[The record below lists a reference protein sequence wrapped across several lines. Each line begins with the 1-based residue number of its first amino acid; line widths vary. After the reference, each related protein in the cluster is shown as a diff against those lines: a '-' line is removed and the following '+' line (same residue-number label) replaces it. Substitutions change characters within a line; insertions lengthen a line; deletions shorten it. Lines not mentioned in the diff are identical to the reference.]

1 MRDGRRML
9 RFFEE
14 ARPRTAVVVGAGYIG
29 LEMAEAFRERGLRT
43 TLVEASDKV
52 MTRLGGRARDIVA
65 EELREHGVEVLF
77 GERVVA
83 FEGASGR
90 VARVVTD
97 SGHAIE
103 ADVVSIGVGVRPEV
117 ALARG
122 VGLEIGESGAIITDE
137 RQRTSAAGVYAAG
150 DCC

>member
-14 ARPRTAVVVGAGYIG
+14 TRPRTAVVVGAGYIG
-29 LEMAEAFRERGLRT
+29 LEMAEGFRERGLQT

-52 MTRLGGRARDIVA
+52 MTTLGGRARDTVA
-65 EELREHGVEVLF
+65 EELRAHGVEVLF
-77 GERVVA
+77 GERVVG

-90 VARVVTD
+90 VARLLTA
-97 SGHAIE
+97 SGRAIE
-103 ADVVSIGVGVRPEV
+103 ADIVSIGVGVRPEV

-122 VGLEIGESGAIITDE
+122 AGLEIGES
-137 RQRTSAAGVYAAG
+137 
-150 DCC
+150 